1 VRCACGRVRCRWQSF
16 VVGCMVLDRALARP
30 LIDGDIS
37 CMGLIVYT
45 EPRRD
50 CMGLIA
56 GRVAPD

>member
-1 VRCACGRVRCRWQSF
+1 MQATGQGV
-16 VVGCMVLDRALARP
+16 ARP

>member
-1 VRCACGRVRCRWQSF
+1 VQVVVWQSCRMQAAGQG
-16 VVGCMVLDRALARP
+16 VARP